1 MLMTREE
8 GNSLNRIVGY
18 ENCRMPERVD
28 YDRMRNI
35 FRKMADSGSDVL
47 AYYNGMKVTEEA
59 LKRVSD
65 KL

>member
-28 YDRMRNI
+28 FDRVRNVYY
-35 FRKMADSGSDVL
+35 KMANLGQDTL
-47 AYYNGMKVTEEA
+47 AYYNGAKVEDKI
-59 LKRVSD
+59 LKQISE